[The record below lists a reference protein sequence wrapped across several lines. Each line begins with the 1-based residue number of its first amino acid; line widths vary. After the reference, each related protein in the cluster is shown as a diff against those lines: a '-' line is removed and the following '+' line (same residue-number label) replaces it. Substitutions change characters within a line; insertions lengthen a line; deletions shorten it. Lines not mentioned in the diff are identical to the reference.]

1 MPNVIPVPYM
11 LMGATDSKHFSAVS
25 DGVLKFVPSID
36 SKGYHGIDERLSLDD
51 FKRMIFFY
59 TLIMEDK

>member
-1 MPNVIPVPYM
+1 M